1 MFHDTHFEKH
11 RARATRQLPCSGIC
25 TIMKAALEVKGEL
38 NLDLA
43 IKESFLE
50 EVNPELEMLEVAR
63 G

>member
-1 MFHDTHFEKH
+1 
-11 RARATRQLPCSGIC
+11 
-25 TIMKAALEVKGEL
+25 MKAALEVKGEL